1 LNSYDQK
8 VQEVGQRYATA
19 WCSHSPDA
27 VARFFASDGQIQI
40 NRGEVLKG
48 HAAIARMA
56 AGFYADFPDL
66 VVRCDDIRMAG
77 SHALFAW
84 TLEGHH
90 AKTKKFVKVGGW
102 EEWELDADLKV
113 KSSLGW
119 FDAAEYERQIASGVL
134 RPEGGDA
141 CDASSPNRCI

>member
-1 LNSYDQK
+1 MSTVDQK
-8 VQEVGQRYATA
+8 MREFGQRYATA
-19 WCSHSPDA
+19 WCSHSPEA
-27 VARFFASDGQIQI
+27 VASFYASDGQIQI

-66 VVRCDDIRMAG
+66 VVRCDDIRSAG
-77 SHALFAW
+77 NHALFAW

-90 AKTKKFVKVGGW
+90 AKTKQFVKLGGW
-102 EEWELDADLKV
+102 EEWELDANMKV

-119 FDAAEYERQIASGVL
+119 FDALEYQRQIEDGA
-134 RPEGGDA
+134 
-141 CDASSPNRCI
+141 